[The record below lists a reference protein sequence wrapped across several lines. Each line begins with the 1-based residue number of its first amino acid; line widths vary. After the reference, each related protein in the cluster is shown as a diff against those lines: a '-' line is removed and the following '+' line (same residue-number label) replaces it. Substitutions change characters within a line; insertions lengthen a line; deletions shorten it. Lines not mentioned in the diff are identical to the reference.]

1 MSEATA
7 ILKALDNIT
16 EAQAIQTQGVLKCVE
31 ANAIVTNSEL
41 VAIKNHLKEMNG
53 TVAKLK
59 KLSDERGL
67 VVTEFHN
74 HQKFGK
80 WVHKNWY
87 VVLILF
93 VVSVTLIIT
102 IVDALGIRGMW
113 NVMKEVKDVL

>member
-41 VAIKNHLKEMNG
+41 VAIKDHLKKMNG
-53 TVAKLK
+53 TVAELK
-59 KLSDERGL
+59 RVSDQRKL
-67 VVTEFHN
+67 VVDEFHE